1 MICAHFLVRTIYL
14 PRFLGF
20 TLAVVLTVL
29 LRGQHLVEDP
39 AVLLFLCL
47 LLIYPHAMFEF
58 SRRYCNSDQGAR
70 LSMLADSVLVGLLLV
85 VNQFYLYAIVAY
97 VSFLTLSIAV
107 IAGPALVLGNLFVM
121 ASVAVICGWA
131 TAWVNDASKQAE
143 AAFALALL
151 VYPGFVAWQVFRV
164 TKSLGIAR
172 RRERVGRQ
180 TFQITTERL
189 RRYISPQ
196 LFKTLLD
203 TSADRV
209 TSRRRLTVCFTDL
222 TGFTSLMDSFSED
235 VITRVLNEYLNAM
248 AEIAIHHGGTVDKFM
263 GDGVMIFFG
272 DPDSRG
278 HQQDATACV
287 RMALQMRGRLA
298 SMSRGWR
305 DSGIANELKMRIGIH
320 SGYCAVGNFGS
331 EHRMDYTAVGGTVN
345 IASRL
350 EGYAEPNAILL
361 SKTTAMLVGDAI
373 DIEPLELA
381 QLKGI
386 LRPID
391 IYRVVGERR
400 GPRFKDLKEE
410 VPGLSIEMT
419 SSEVDLAAARAL
431 LEHCLCLLI
440 QQEEVKQDNEPVVR
454 LLR

>member
-1 MICAHFLVRTIYL
+1 
-14 PRFLGF
+14 
-20 TLAVVLTVL
+20 
-29 LRGQHLVEDP
+29 
-39 AVLLFLCL
+39 
-47 LLIYPHAMFEF
+47 
-58 SRRYCNSDQGAR
+58 
-70 LSMLADSVLVGLLLV
+70 
-85 VNQFYLYAIVAY
+85 
-97 VSFLTLSIAV
+97 
-107 IAGPALVLGNLFVM
+107 
-121 ASVAVICGWA
+121 
-131 TAWVNDASKQAE
+131 
-143 AAFALALL
+143 
-151 VYPGFVAWQVFRV
+151 
-164 TKSLGIAR
+164 
-172 RRERVGRQ
+172 
-180 TFQITTERL
+180 
-189 RRYISPQ
+189 
-196 LFKTLLD
+196 
-203 TSADRV
+203 
-209 TSRRRLTVCFTDL
+209 
-222 TGFTSLMDSFSED
+222 
-235 VITRVLNEYLNAM
+235 
-248 AEIAIHHGGTVDKFM
+248 
-263 GDGVMIFFG
+263 
-272 DPDSRG
+272 
-278 HQQDATACV
+278 
-287 RMALQMRGRLA
+287 
-298 SMSRGWR
+298 
-305 DSGIANELKMRIGIH
+305 LKMRIGIH